1 VSRKREGSG
10 LAQAVAGGGFA
21 APIETTE
28 VRELDSSND
37 TVRKL
42 YRSRKDR
49 VIAGVCGGVAEY
61 FKIDPVWVRIV
72 WVLAIFAKGLGLV
85 AYVLCWLLIPER
97 EWTPAEAV
105 AVEEGASEGAG
116 EGTQGTA
123 SRAGAEAGTA
133 GGEAKSSWF
142 PFGSSEP
149 RVVIGG
155 VLIALGCIFGL
166 MAFVPFL
173 SSQAFW
179 AIVLIVL
186 GLALL
191 ARR

>member
-1 VSRKREGSG
+1 LDQSRE
-10 LAQAVAGGGFA
+10 
-21 APIETTE
+21 
-28 VRELDSSND
+28 

-49 VIAGVCGGVAEY
+49 VIAGVCGGVADY

-85 AYVLCWLLIPER
+85 AYVLCWLLIPEK
-97 EWTPAEAV
+97 EWSPAEAS
-105 AVEEGASEGAG
+105 AVKEETGEGGQGATSGAG
-116 EGTQGTA
+116 AQA
-123 SRAGAEAGTA
+123 QTA
-133 GGEAKSSWF
+133 GEEAKGSWF
-142 PFGSSEP
+142 PFSSSEP
-149 RVVIGG
+149 RVLIGG
-155 VLIALGCIFGL
+155 VLIVLGCIFGL

-179 AIVLIVL
+179 AIILIVL

>member
-1 VSRKREGSG
+1 MEQHKE
-10 LAQAVAGGGFA
+10 
-21 APIETTE
+21 
-28 VRELDSSND
+28 

-49 VIAGVCGGVAEY
+49 VIAGVCGGVADY

-72 WVLAIFAKGLGLV
+72 WVLAIFAKGLGVV

-97 EWTPAEAV
+97 EWSPAEAA
-105 AVEEGASEGAG
+105 AVKDEAAEGAAG
-116 EGTQGTA
+116 EGA
-123 SRAGAEAGTA
+123 KAETP
-133 GGEAKSSWF
+133 GEEHRTSWF
-142 PFGSSEP
+142 PFSSSEP
-149 RVVIGG
+149 RVVIG
-155 VLIALGCIFGL
+155 VILIVLGCIFGL
-166 MAFVPFL
+166 MAFVPFM